1 MLGVH
6 RKVCPRFKNEI
17 EMQGQ
22 SNIDKLRAWTLSAVN
37 RSDIKSESCT
47 PASKSEFWMVYD
59 AVMAAA
65 KFLKDRNI
73 KAIIPESSNV
83 LRTGISI
90 QCGEASFH
98 VAPPP
103 APGKK
108 GVTDTSRAAYAQ
120 LNHSDQA
127 REVATVVISLMNTT
141 SFVSDNQVAGFMQ
154 IPAARVSARRNEIE
168 EAGAIMVNG
177 LIYQFKQAEKK
188 IKCPVTGNTVNGWA
202 LERSTE
208 RKNQ

>member
-1 MLGVH
+1 
-6 RKVCPRFKNEI
+6 
-17 EMQGQ
+17 MQGQ
-22 SNIDKLRAWTLSAVN
+22 SNIDKLRAWTLSAAN
-37 RSDIKSESCT
+37 RSDIKSESCA

-59 AVMAAA
+59 KSVEAC
-65 KFLKDRNI
+65 KFLASKGVTARMFSAGD
-73 KAIIPESSNV
+73 V
-83 LRTGISI
+83 LKTGFKIL
-90 QCGEASFH
+90 CGEASFH
-98 VAPPP
+98 VDPPP

-177 LIYQFKQAEKK
+177 FVYLFKQAEKK